1 MTAKTRDGKPLILA
15 HALGLTVIGAS
26 PTPDGTSVTVSGT
39 HDTVSGTHD
48 TVQLEEDLLRL
59 AQQTQMPAYDLYF
72 NAPSAGYLTID
83 FVRVDERN

>member
-26 PTPDGTSVTVSGT
+26 PTPDGTSV
-39 HDTVSGTHD
+39 TVSGTHD